1 LNPPLLHTA
10 RHDTRRP
17 VTVRPSGKYNFV
29 LDVKVRFRFFLTHGQ
44 LPNLSA
50 AAGAIDRPQGPQP
63 TCTLAINDRSR
74 PGAHANS
81 FPFPTLSG
89 TLNYGAINKNKV
101 KIRPRTRVR
110 HRRPTR
116 RRRRRPFTR
125 FAGPCAAATCPA
137 SSRPGEKTHPVG
149 AALRRDRTPLPHH
162 WTLPRRR
169 RVAPPPRAAN
179 AHPGRQAGEGP
190 GPSSFYGHTGFLKRN

>member
-1 LNPPLLHTA
+1 M
-10 RHDTRRP
+10 
-17 VTVRPSGKYNFV
+17 
-29 LDVKVRFRFFLTHGQ
+29 RFRFFLTHGQ

-137 SSRPGEKTHPVG
+137 SSRPGEKN
-149 AALRRDRTPLPHH
+149 
-162 WTLPRRR
+162 
-169 RVAPPPRAAN
+169 PPRWRCVASRPDAIAAPLDPT
-179 AHPGRQAGEGP
+179 ATPSRRTTTSRGERAPRSAGRGGARPLLLLRPHGISKAKLAATDP
-190 GPSSFYGHTGFLKRN
+190 